1 MQLGL
6 IVSDEWTIGKH
17 KGTPIKELP
26 TEYLTWVVYDSEIG
40 GMHLKKALAELD
52 RREENLKGNLGEA
65 LDDNIG
71 FHYKKNE
78 W

>member
-6 IVSDEWTIGKH
+6 IISDEWPIGKH

-26 TEYLTWVVYDSEIG
+26 TEYLAWVVYDSEIG
-40 GMHLKKALAELD
+40 GMALKKALAELD
-52 RREENLKGNLGEA
+52 RREDMLKGNLGKA

-71 FHYKKNE
+71 FHYKE
-78 W
+78 DER